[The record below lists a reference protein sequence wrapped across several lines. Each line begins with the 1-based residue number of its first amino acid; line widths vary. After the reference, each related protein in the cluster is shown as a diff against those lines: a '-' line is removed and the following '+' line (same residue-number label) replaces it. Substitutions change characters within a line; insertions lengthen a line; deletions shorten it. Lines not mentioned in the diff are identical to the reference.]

1 MSFELSDLD
10 KKRSGDFQEG
20 PVTFDAYSEAEVEYN
35 DEGLID
41 INREH
46 AGSSFL
52 AYFNVVCVVAGTG
65 TLGLP
70 YALRLGG
77 WIGILI
83 LFLSWTMSI
92 YTAILLIR
100 CLYANGKRRLSTYKE
115 IATTC
120 FGAVG
125 GWITFF
131 FNAWILLGA
140 PILYMV
146 LSGSNLSELC
156 AGTKGDIGTLNWSI
170 ISCAIVA
177 IPFVLVKSMKEVAFM
192 SALGAFATVVVV
204 IIVIVVAAIDHKS
217 LPNIHHDTVIWPQ
230 FPIALSTI
238 CFSFGGNVVYP
249 HVEASMKRPRDW
261 PKVVAAGL
269 TTCVILYF
277 ITAVPGYYVYGDT
290 VQSPVYNSISDG
302 VPKIIAISVM
312 TFHVLTASPI
322 LLTSFALDVE
332 EMLNVTVERFGKVK
346 EFLIRACL
354 RILTVV
360 VVGVIGA
367 VIPHFDDLMSLIG
380 SFANCALILIFPII
394 FYFKLT
400 GIRNK
405 PIYELAWCFL
415 TMLMGVVGLIFGTIS
430 SIENLVADFK

>member
-1 MSFELSDLD
+1 MSLELDDLD
-10 KKRSGDFQEG
+10 KKTNDFQEG
-20 PVTFDAYSEAEVEYN
+20 PVTFEAYSEAEVDFS
-35 DEGLID
+35 DEGLVD
-41 INREH
+41 VDRSQ

-83 LFLSWTMSI
+83 LVLAWTMSV
-92 YTAILLIR
+92 YTGTLLIR

-120 FGAVG
+120 FGTVG
-125 GWITFF
+125 GWVTFF

-140 PILYMV
+140 PILYIV
-146 LSGSNLSELC
+146 LSGSNLNELC
-156 AGTKGDIGTLNWSI
+156 KGTAGEIGTLPWSI
-170 ISCAIVA
+170 ISCVIVA
-177 IPFVLVKSMKEVAFM
+177 IPFILVKSMKEVAWM
-192 SALGAFATVVVV
+192 SALGAVATLIVV
-204 IIVIVVAAIDHKS
+204 IICLVVACIDKKT
-217 LPNIHHDTVIWPQ
+217 LGEVHHDAVIWPQ

-238 CFSFGGNVVYP
+238 SFSFGGNVVYP
-249 HVEASMKRPRDW
+249 HVEASMKKPKDW

-269 TTCVILYF
+269 STCAALYF
-277 ITAVPGYYVYGDT
+277 LSAVPGYLVYGDT
-290 VQSPVYNSISDG
+290 VKSPVYESISDG
-302 VPKIIAISVM
+302 VPKIIAIVVM
-312 TFHVLTASPI
+312 TFHVLTATPI

-346 EFLIRACL
+346 EFLIRASL

-360 VVGVIGA
+360 FVGVIGA

-380 SFANCALILIFPII
+380 SFANCGLIFIFPIV
-394 FYFKLT
+394 FYFRLT
-400 GIRNK
+400 GFRNK
-405 PIYELAWCFL
+405 PIYEIAWCCL
-415 TMLMGVVGLIFGTIS
+415 TILMGLVGLIFGTIS
-430 SIENLVADFK
+430 SIENLIADFKN